1 MTVLINGT
9 VDFSP
14 ENAPKAVAKA
24 TQMMAETRAQQGC
37 RHYVWSLD
45 PTTPGRVYVYENW
58 ESVEDLAA
66 HLAGPFYSGML
77 GLLSEFDIQGTDI
90 LKYRIDHEEP
100 VYDPEG
106 VPRADFFAG

>member
-14 ENAPKAVAKA
+14 EDADKALAAA
-24 TQMMAETRAQQGC
+24 TELMAETRSQKGC
-37 RHYVWSLD
+37 VHYVWSHD
-45 PTTPGRVYVYENW
+45 PTTPGRVYVYEKW

-66 HLAGPFYSGML
+66 HLAGPYYQGML
-77 GLLSEFDIQGTDI
+77 AILGQYEMKGTDI
-90 LKYRIDHEEP
+90 LKYRIDHAEP

-106 VPRADFFAG
+106 RPRADFFSG

>member
-1 MTVLINGT
+1 MTVLINGY

-14 ENAPKAVAKA
+14 ENAIKALEDA
-24 TQMMAETRAQQGC
+24 TQLMAETRSQKGC
-37 RHYVWSLD
+37 RAYVWSHD

-66 HLAGPFYSGML
+66 HLAGPYYSGML
-77 GLLSEFDIQGTDI
+77 GLLGKYELQATDI
-90 LKYRIDHEEP
+90 LKYRIDHAEP

-106 VPRADFFAG
+106 KPRADFFTG